1 MAVPSPSK
9 TLPSSHHAKFLVS
22 TVTKIPA
29 AWTHMP
35 ATMRPLRPQ
44 RSLKR
49 PVTTC
54 RTPHTA
60 GYAAFK
66 IPMRLTSRPKVE
78 KKSGKTPQLI
88 PSLRLL
94 TKPAWEAA
102 KRLRSLK
109 EVLEKTSRKF
119 EGSDSDE
126 WDSISS
132 RTCSPVSRT
141 RKIEMRR
148 PKKT

>member
-29 AWTHMP
+29 AWTHIP

-44 RSLKR
+44 RSLKG

-54 RTPHTA
+54 RTPQTA
-60 GYAAFK
+60 GYTAFK
-66 IPMRLTSRPKVE
+66 TPMRPTPSPKDE

-94 TKPAWEAA
+94 TRPAWEAA

-109 EVLEKTSRKF
+109 EVLEKTSRKVK
-119 EGSDSDE
+119 GPDSAG
-126 WDSISS
+126 
-132 RTCSPVSRT
+132 
-141 RKIEMRR
+141 
-148 PKKT
+148 